1 MILLSLLYISRVK
14 GVCWSLTDEINSGY
28 LVRVLSARFFYFNE
42 TMTLLLTN
50 YSGKSVYENSL
61 SLPSLKHHS
70 VFIYQT
76 TAEFYQNYL
85 WQQWLLYGTLSVK
98 HFSTFVSWQSTEK
111 KTFPFTF
118 FYLSI
123 LYFSKSIIN
132 SWIFFKKTIVLGNS
146 LVVQLLRLWTSTTGG
161 IDSISTCGTRILHAK
176 KIFVVIK
183 CKVLKFSILCWLFLS
198 YLQHF

>member
-1 MILLSLLYISRVK
+1 MFYIYIGGGCRNTIAMILLSLLYISRVK

-98 HFSTFVSWQSTEK
+98 HFSTFVSWHSTEK
-111 KTFPFTF
+111 KRPFHSHF
-118 FYLSI
+118 
-123 LYFSKSIIN
+123 
-132 SWIFFKKTIVLGNS
+132 
-146 LVVQLLRLWTSTTGG
+146 
-161 IDSISTCGTRILHAK
+161 SISLSYIL
-176 KIFVVIK
+176 V
-183 CKVLKFSILCWLFLS
+183 KVL
-198 YLQHF
+198 